1 MDHDKISAELNL
13 DNNKESIELIDSI
26 RKEYFNMLF
35 RVFFL
40 IIIIFLISMIYYML
54 SYQLFISNL
63 SLIFDQI
70 VSWLLFLVYLSIHFS
85 QITITNFSPTLV
97 NYINKELKNLDF
109 EIHRK
114 YKIGFNFLL
123 FSTFTVI
130 ISILVNLLI
139 RISNDYYITSLIIRL
154 TIIYIFLSIAIP
166 ILQGIFHDR
175 FFVKLK
181 APYFVQIDIQFKL
194 IKPVEAESQM
204 VRIYMT
210 SNKLGLKSDELKY
223 EFLKDISEKR
233 WLPRKHKKIL
243 PILQFSPNLR
253 FYESSSPTNFK
264 EHFLNII
271 SAIREWDIL
280 TKNGLN

>member
-1 MDHDKISAELNL
+1 MDYDKISAELNL
-13 DNNKESIELIDSI
+13 DNIKESIELIDSI

-85 QITITNFSPTLV
+85 QITITSFSPTLV
-97 NYINKELKNLDF
+97 NIINKELKNLDF

-123 FSTFTVI
+123 FNSITI
-130 ISILVNLLI
+130 IIFILVNLGI

-154 TIIYIFLSIAIP
+154 IIIYIFLSMAIP
-166 ILQGIFHDR
+166 ILRGIFHDR
-175 FFVKLK
+175 FLVKLK
-181 APYFVQIDIQFKL
+181 APYFVQIDFQFKL
-194 IKPVEAESQM
+194 IKHVEAESQM

-210 SNKLGLKSDELKY
+210 SNKLGLKSDKHKFNLYKE
-223 EFLKDISEKR
+223 ISEKR
-233 WLPRKHKKIL
+233 WLPRNGKRFR
-243 PILQFSPNLR
+243 PIFQFSPSFR
-253 FYESSSPTNFK
+253 FYENSSQINFK

-271 SAIREWDIL
+271 SAIREWDIIN
-280 TKNGLN
+280 KNGLD